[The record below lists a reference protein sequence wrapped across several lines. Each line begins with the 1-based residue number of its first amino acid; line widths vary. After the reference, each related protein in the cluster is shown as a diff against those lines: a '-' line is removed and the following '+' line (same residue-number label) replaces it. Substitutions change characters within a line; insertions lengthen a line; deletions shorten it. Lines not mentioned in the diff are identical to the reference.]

1 MTERKTYCTRLNQF
15 EAETV
20 DKIAAEVWPEHADN
34 ISELLRAII
43 TDWRHTRDAG
53 GKSNKILTAVRAFG
67 DVTDWRYAAIAQAL
81 ERIANI
87 LEKSTNVHRQQDQP

>member
-1 MTERKTYCTRLNQF
+1 MTERKTYCTRLNEF

-43 TDWRHTRDAG
+43 TDWRRTRDAG
-53 GKSNKILTAVRAFG
+53 GKSNKILAAVRSFG
-67 DVTDWRYAAIAQAL
+67 STTDIRYGIIVEAL
-81 ERIANI
+81 EKIVTV
-87 LEKSTNVHRQQDQP
+87 LEAKKQ